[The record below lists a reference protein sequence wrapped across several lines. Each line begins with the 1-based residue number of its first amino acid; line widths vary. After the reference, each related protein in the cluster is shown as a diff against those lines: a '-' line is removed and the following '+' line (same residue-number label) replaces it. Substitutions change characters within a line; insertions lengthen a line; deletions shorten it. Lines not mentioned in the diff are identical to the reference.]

1 MAEVY
6 EANDGMLGS
15 DRWKRHE
22 QERLDASLPE
32 RDVADC

>member
-22 QERLDASLPE
+22 QERASTHRYPG
-32 RDVADC
+32 AT